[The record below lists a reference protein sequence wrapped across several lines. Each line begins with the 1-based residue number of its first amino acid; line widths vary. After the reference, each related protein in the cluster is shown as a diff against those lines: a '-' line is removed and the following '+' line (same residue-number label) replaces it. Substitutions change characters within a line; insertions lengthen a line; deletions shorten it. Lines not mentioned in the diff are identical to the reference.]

1 MSFIF
6 SRAVAEEYSQENC
19 SDTDAFVLSS
29 TMNTPNQ
36 SLLPD
41 KTTKHSRRSRFG
53 MTFAHLTAGRGE
65 ELLTL
70 WLEGF
75 RAKDLAPPAQGTDL
89 TIQKQPFGLSKIESF
104 AKWNQSTHSWKTP
117 QPCLFEGLKGF
128 SGTWPRWGLMQDG
141 ACYQQVPAALRMNA
155 TGSGYWLPTPTAH
168 NAKEGN
174 YPAERTRNTPTL
186 AAVLGG
192 KINPEFTEWMMGWPI
207 GHTDLKPLETA
218 KRQLWLQQHGAC
230 LEASK

>member
-1 MSFIF
+1 MSFIY
-6 SRAVAEEYSQENC
+6 SRALVEEYSRAKC
-19 SDTDAFVLSS
+19 SDTDAFVPSS
-29 TMNTPNQ
+29 MILTPNP
-36 SLLPD
+36 SLSPG
-41 KTTKHSRRSRFG
+41 KTMERFPHSRFG
-53 MTFAHLTAGRGE
+53 MTFAPLTAERGE
-65 ELLTL
+65 ELLML

-75 RAKDLAPPAQGTDL
+75 RAKDSALPAQVTDS
-89 TIQKQPFGLSKIESF
+89 TILKQPCGQSRSESF

-128 SGTWPRWGLMQDG
+128 SGTWPRWGLMLDG
-141 ACYQQVPAALRMNA
+141 ACYQQAPAALRMNA

-192 KINPEFTEWMMGWPI
+192 KINPEFQEWLMGWPI
-207 GHTDLKPLETA
+207 GHTDLKPVGMD
-218 KRQLWLQQHGAC
+218 KYQSWLQQHGVC